1 MKSSLLRLSLVL
13 LLVAVILLVWDG
25 CNKRV
30 ELSAFKNQI
39 SKLDIQNQ
47 FFTQKINDKNQTI
60 VEQEQVILSQKDA
73 IALNLLEIDR
83 LKKIKS
89 QVRIK
94 SIIDI
99 DTIFIPYTD
108 IDTIYYK
115 DSCDF
120 IEKKFF
126 VANDYYVFGGV
137 TKKNGILLDSVS
149 FNNNMKITIANK
161 RMGLFKKSKPIV
173 EVVYENPYVKTK
185 QMNNVIIEDKKKWY
199 QRNGTWFGVGIG
211 LGLFGGLLIA
221 L

>member
-83 LKKIKS
+83 LIKIKS

-149 FNNNMKITIANK
+149 FNNNMKITIVNK